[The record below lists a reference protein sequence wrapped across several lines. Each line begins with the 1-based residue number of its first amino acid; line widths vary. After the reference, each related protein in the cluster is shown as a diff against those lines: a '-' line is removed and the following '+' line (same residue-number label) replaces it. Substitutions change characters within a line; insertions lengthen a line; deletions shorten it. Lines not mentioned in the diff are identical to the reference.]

1 MRANEQFCVVIGLQ
15 MQPSVP
21 SFLIRSGD
29 RMKRF
34 VVFGLL
40 LAVLGMAGVDKAVAS
55 TVTYDFTITNVSG
68 PLPGPYSGS
77 FSFDSSLIDPGQ
89 VVAGTGLLTA
99 VDFTFN
105 GVSYNA
111 SNANTG
117 YLSFGPSGALAG
129 FCFGNDADAEG
140 CQVVFGYNTFYV
152 TGTGFSYTL
161 TDALGGGGN
170 TTFSLAATPE
180 PSSLM
185 LLGTGMLGLAGAVR
199 RRFQR

>member
-1 MRANEQFCVVIGLQ
+1 MKPRAF
-15 MQPSVP
+15 
-21 SFLIRSGD
+21 
-29 RMKRF
+29 
-34 VVFGLL
+34 FGLL
-40 LAVLGMAGVDKAVAS
+40 LAVLMLAGVSKAAAS
-55 TVTYDFTITNVSG
+55 TVTYDFSITNVSG

-77 FSFDSSLIDPGQ
+77 FSFDSSIISPGNL
-89 VVAGTGLLTA
+89 VLGTGLLTA

-105 GVSYNA
+105 GVTYNA

-117 YLSFGPSGALAG
+117 YLRFDQSGALTQ

-161 TDALGGGGN
+161 TDALGGGGD
-170 TTFSLAATPE
+170 TTFSLAAATPE

-185 LLGTGMLGLAGAVR
+185 LLGSGVLGLAGVGR

>member
-1 MRANEQFCVVIGLQ
+1 
-15 MQPSVP
+15 
-21 SFLIRSGD
+21 
-29 RMKRF
+29 MKPA
-34 VVFGLL
+34 VYLGLL
-40 LAVLGMAGVDKAVAS
+40 LAVFMLGGVSKAVAS
-55 TVTYDFTITNVSG
+55 TVTYDFTITDVTG

-77 FSFDSSLIDPGQ
+77 FSFDSSVINAGQ
-89 VVAGTGLLTA
+89 TVAGTGLLTA

-105 GVSYNA
+105 GVTYNA

-117 YLSFGPSGALAG
+117 YLAFDQSGALTR

-140 CQVVFGYNTFYV
+140 CQVVFGFNTFYV

-161 TDALGGGGN
+161 TDALGGGGD
-170 TTFSLAATPE
+170 TTFSLVTPE

-185 LLGTGMLGLAGAVR
+185 LLGSGMLGLVGVAR

>member
-1 MRANEQFCVVIGLQ
+1 
-15 MQPSVP
+15 
-21 SFLIRSGD
+21 
-29 RMKRF
+29 MKRTVLLGLFLF
-34 VVFGLL
+34 VFT
-40 LAVLGMAGVDKAVAS
+40 MAGVDKAVAS
-55 TVTYDFTITNVSG
+55 TVTYDFTITDVSG
-68 PLPGPYSGS
+68 PLAGPYSGS
-77 FSFDSSLIDPGQ
+77 FSFDSSIIDPGQ
-89 VVAGTGLLTA
+89 LVLGTGLLTA

-117 YLSFGPSGALAG
+117 YLRFDPNGALTQ

-140 CQVVFGYNTFYV
+140 CQVVFGFNTFYV

-161 TDALGGGGN
+161 TDALGGSGD
-170 TTFSLAATPE
+170 TTFSLATPE

-185 LLGTGMLGLAGAVR
+185 LLGTGVLGLAGMAR